1 MIRSIAF
8 LCAFLAL
15 FCVASQ
21 AQEIAPA
28 FETKAKNAILI
39 DGKSGEIFFE
49 KDADTPVPPASMSKL
64 VLQSIVFDM
73 LQSGDLKVDQEFIVS
88 VDAWRRGGGAAGG
101 STMWLEPNKP
111 ARVID
116 LLRGAIIQSANDAC
130 LALAESIAGSESA
143 FLEKMRRKAEKLGLK
158 NSEFRNV
165 TGLPDP
171 EHKMSVRD
179 LSIVARHIIYD
190 HRDHYP
196 LYSERNFTW
205 NKIAQEN
212 RNPLLKDF
220 VGADGMKTGYTKEAG
235 YGLVGS
241 VQRDGRRLIMVI
253 AGLETLGDRKIEAQR
268 LLEWGF
274 RQFKTMDVF
283 EEGEV
288 VSKARVWGGAE
299 QFVDL
304 QVDKAFQVA
313 LTPTEQKTVEMKL
326 SYNGPLIAPVKGG
339 EVVGQARV
347 IVRGKV
353 VSEIPVVTAKDVAA
367 VDSIWRKALDSI
379 LIMVLGG

>member
-1 MIRSIAF
+1 MKRFFAF
-8 LCAFLAL
+8 FMVFLGLMLAPL
-15 FCVASQ
+15 A
-21 AQEIAPA
+21 AQEVFPV
-28 FETKAKNAILI
+28 FETKARNAILI
-39 DGKSGEIFFE
+39 DGKSGDVFFE
-49 KDADTPVPPASMSKL
+49 KDADTPVPPASMSKMM
-64 VLQSIVFDM
+64 LQSIVFDM
-73 LQSGDLKVDQEFIVS
+73 LQAGELKDDQEFITS
-88 VDAWRRGGGAAGG
+88 VDTWKRGGGAAGG

-130 LALAESIAGSESA
+130 LSLAEGIAGSESA
-143 FLEKMRRKAEKLGLK
+143 FLERMRRKAEKLGLK
-158 NSEFRNV
+158 NSQFRNV
-165 TGLPDP
+165 SGLPDP

-179 LSIVARHIIYD
+179 LAILARHIILEHPD
-190 HRDHYP
+190 RYP
-196 LYSERNFTW
+196 LYSERSFTW

-212 RNPLLKDF
+212 RNPLLKDY

-241 VQRDGRRLIMVI
+241 VQRDGRRLIMVV
-253 AGLETLGDRKIEAQR
+253 AGLETLGDRKLEAQR
-268 LLEWGF
+268 LLDWGF
-274 RQFKTMDVF
+274 RQFKTVDVF
-283 EEGEV
+283 EEGEI

-313 LTPTEQKTVEMKL
+313 LTPLEQKTVEMKL
-326 SYNGPLIAPVKGG
+326 TYNGPMIAPVKAG

-347 IVRGKV
+347 LVRGKV
-353 VSEIPVVTAKDVAA
+353 VSEVPVKTVKDVAA
-367 VDSIWRKALDSI
+367 VDSIWRKALDSM

>member
-1 MIRSIAF
+1 MTRVFAF
-8 LCAFLAL
+8 LFIFVGLTSAPACAQDVL
-15 FCVASQ
+15 
-21 AQEIAPA
+21 PA
-28 FETKAKNAILI
+28 FETKARNAILM
-39 DGKSGEIFFE
+39 DGRSGEVFFE
-49 KDADTPVPPASMSKL
+49 KDADTPVPPASMSKMM
-64 VLQSIVFDM
+64 LQSIVFDM
-73 LQSGDLKVDQEFIVS
+73 LQAGDLKEDQEFTVS
-88 VDAWRRGGGAAGG
+88 VDAWKRGGGASGG

-130 LALAESIAGSESA
+130 LALAEGIAGSESA
-143 FLEKMRRKAEKLGLK
+143 FLERMRAKAEKLGLK
-158 NSEFRNV
+158 NSQFRNV

-179 LSIVARHIIYD
+179 LAILAQHIVYEHPDR
-190 HRDHYP
+190 YP
-196 LYSERNFTW
+196 LYGERSFTW

-212 RNPLLKDF
+212 RNPLLKDYP
-220 VGADGMKTGYTKEAG
+220 GADGMKTGYTKEAG

-253 AGLETLGDRKIEAQR
+253 AGLQSLGDRKQEAQK
-268 LLEWGF
+268 LLDWGF
-274 RQFKTMDVF
+274 RQFKTVDVF
-283 EEGEV
+283 EAGEI

-299 QFVDL
+299 RFVDL

-326 SYNGPLIAPVKGG
+326 SYMGPMIAPVKAG

-353 VSEIPVVTAKDVAA
+353 VSEIPVVTVKDVAA
-367 VDSIWRKALDSI
+367 VDSIWRKALDSL